1 MNTHSIREFLRTIH
15 STYNNLESQHF
26 LEVLS
31 FLQQNRENPSEHLLV
46 AHYQKNT
53 EIVHEG
59 KITSS
64 QFPEPFMY
72 AHVPLGIILR
82 GNVNVIKGS
91 KATKQLHTGDFVG
104 LFETSD
110 WLITKKNREIGHWT
124 LVADEDVEILF
135 FSSVLLTEANKAT
148 RTFCDYLTN
157 LAQHDPVSQPIT
169 DLPLLDWVASH
180 TTKHRLSKCII
191 IAHTHLLPNN
201 FPLFRHLS
209 HLVDFGHM
217 FVVEKPY
224 STVEST
230 LHSCIRSGI
239 EIIPVQIIP
248 GFPYEFAAQKSIAIL
263 WQKVLETA
271 KREKIEKILILDD
284 GGDIWL
290 SIPWNEL
297 HGIRIAGA
305 EQTQRG
311 ITRIIHTTAQL
322 PPVVSVA
329 TSGIKKIIEPLFI
342 GLSVVDQLTASNTI
356 TMKQRIG
363 IIGLGS
369 IGNAILAALTA
380 AGYVVE
386 VYDAGDSNT
395 STKSSLDTLI
405 NDCDVIIG
413 TTGTDALKGIALE
426 RIHGTK
432 VLISASSADVE
443 FSSLLRF
450 ASPSTSP
457 FDTITIAIHD
467 GCTMNILNGGYPIN
481 FDRKKNATPDD
492 DIVLTRC
499 LLYIGLMQAAELLEK
514 DCAQSGIYSLDIESQ
529 RKTLHAWIQNKHD
542 HQQPTHINEK
552 DVERIVTSPSTES
565 QISMPSV
572 WTE

>member
-1 MNTHSIREFLRTIH
+1 MKSAKENTSQGLISI
-15 STYNNLESQHF
+15 Q
-26 LEVLS
+26 
-31 FLQQNRENPSEHLLV
+31 
-46 AHYQKNT
+46 YQEKE

-59 KITSS
+59 KISS
-64 QFPEPFMY
+64 EGLPGSFAY

-91 KATKQLHTGDFVG
+91 KATKQLHAGDFIG

-110 WLITKKNREIGHWT
+110 WLLTGKNREIGQWT
-124 LVADEDVEILF
+124 LIADNDTEILF
-135 FSSVLLTEANKAT
+135 FSDALLSETNEASQIF
-148 RTFCDYLTN
+148 RVYLID

-191 IAHTHLLPNN
+191 IAHTHFLPNN

-224 STVEST
+224 STVQST
-230 LHSCIRSGI
+230 LHACIKSGI
-239 EIIPVQIIP
+239 EVIPVQISP

-263 WQKVLETA
+263 WQKVLETIKKEA
-271 KREKIEKILILDD
+271 IEKILILDD
-284 GGDIWL
+284 GGDIWF

-297 HGIRIAGA
+297 QGIRIAGA

-311 ITRIIHTTAQL
+311 ITRITNTATRL
-322 PPVVSVA
+322 PPIINVA
-329 TSGIKKIIEPLFI
+329 SSGIKKIVEPVFI
-342 GLSVVDQLTASNTI
+342 GRSVAEQLISANVI
-356 TMKQRIG
+356 NKKQRIG

-369 IGNAILAALTA
+369 IGNAIFTTLTSL
-380 AGYVVE
+380 GYIVE
-386 VYDAGDSNT
+386 TYDANYKEI

-405 NDCDVIIG
+405 NDCEVVIS

-426 RIHGTK
+426 RIHGEKT
-432 VLISASSADVE
+432 LISASSADVE
-443 FSSLLRF
+443 FSSLLRL
-450 ASPSTSP
+450 SSGTSSP
-457 FDTITIAIHD
+457 FDTINITVHD
-467 GCTMNILNGGYPIN
+467 SCTMHILNGGYPIN
-481 FDRKKNATPDD
+481 FDRKGNATPDN

-499 LLYIGLMQAAELLEK
+499 LLYIGLMQAAELLEENN
-514 DCAQSGIYSLDIESQ
+514 AQPGIYSLDIESQ
-529 RKTLHAWIQNKHD
+529 RQTLHAWIKNKLD
-542 HQQPTHINEK
+542 HHQSTHIQEN
-552 DVERIVTSPSTES
+552 DVENIVTSPSAES
-565 QISMPSV
+565 QISMPNI